1 MATTLDDV
9 MTKLQGLAN
18 LIDLLQG
25 NLDRATKDFGEFAE
39 RFEEAITLM
48 EEERRLDLYHD

>member
-9 MTKLQGLAN
+9 MTKLQGLA
-18 LIDLLQG
+18 DVVGLLQG

-48 EEERRLDLYHD
+48 EEERRLDRYND